1 LLADGKHWNSGKYP
15 RALFSGGK
23 CRILQDEQK
32 HWDLF
37 AAFFPWWFHSFVKK
51 PKLFGM
57 IPNCSQAEELL
68 RRALEGR
75 EKHLGPEHLDTLN
88 SLLNL
93 GDLLTHKRQFEE
105 AKGNLWEPYG
115 DREGILQ

>member
-1 LLADGKHWNSGKYP
+1 M
-15 RALFSGGK
+15 
-23 CRILQDEQK
+23 QDEQK

-37 AAFFPWWFHSFVKK
+37 VVFFLVVSFLRQKAEVIWHD
-51 PKLFGM
+51 PQLVPRQRSF
-57 IPNCSQAEELL
+57 CEELWKD
-68 RRALEGR
+68 ER
-75 EKHLGPEHLDTLN
+75 EHLGPEHLDTLN

-115 DREGILQ
+115 DKEGILQ